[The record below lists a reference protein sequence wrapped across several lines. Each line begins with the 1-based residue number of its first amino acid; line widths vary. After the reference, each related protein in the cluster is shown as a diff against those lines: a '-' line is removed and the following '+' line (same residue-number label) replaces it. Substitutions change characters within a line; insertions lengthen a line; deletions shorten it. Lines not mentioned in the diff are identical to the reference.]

1 VSDRSLPG
9 LAIDCAEVV
18 ELLTDYLEGALQEP
32 VRAEIEAHL
41 ALCDGCD
48 AYLAQMRSTIDLL
61 GHVPVESLTE
71 QFRNELL
78 TAFRTIHT
86 PRSRSRT
93 SSATWSPT
101 WPSCTATSP
110 ETTPS

>member
-1 VSDRSLPG
+1 VSDRSQPG

-18 ELLTDYLEGALQEP
+18 ELLTDYLEGALREP

-48 AYLAQMRSTIDLL
+48 AYLAQMTSTIHAL
-61 GHVPVESLTE
+61 GHVPVESLAA
-71 QFRNELL
+71 QLRNELL

-86 PRSRSRT
+86 RREPI
-93 SSATWSPT
+93 A
-101 WPSCTATSP
+101 
-110 ETTPS
+110 